1 MIIVSHNQLN
11 PILTNKNPRLAIML
25 AVLWPGLD
33 YFYLGAILSGWL
45 RTFGSVPL
53 MLSIVIDGH
62 IFLLPVVLIIWIMGV
77 TSSSKRTE
85 KYNSPV
91 AKAMRLKKSHP
102 VEEVNFPSEAEQKFL
117 LEWLKAKDW

>member
-1 MIIVSHNQLN
+1 VSHNQLN
-11 PILTNKNPRLAIML
+11 PILANKNPRLAIML

-33 YFYLGAILSGWL
+33 YFYLGAILSGSI
-45 RTFGSVPL
+45 RTLGSVFL

-62 IFLLPVVLIIWIMGV
+62 LFLLPAVLIIWIMGL

-85 KYNSPV
+85 KYNNPV

-102 VEEVNFPSEAEQKFL
+102 VGEVHFPSEEKQKVI
-117 LEWLKAKDW
+117 LEWLKSGNI

>member
-1 MIIVSHNQLN
+1 MSHNQLN
-11 PILTNKNPRLAIML
+11 SILANKNPRLAIML

-33 YFYLGAILSGWL
+33 YFYLGAILSGSI
-45 RTFGSVPL
+45 RTLGSVFL

-62 IFLLPVVLIIWIMGV
+62 LFLLPAVLIIWIMGL

-85 KYNSPV
+85 KYNNPV

-102 VEEVNFPSEAEQKFL
+102 VEEVHFPSEEKQKVI
-117 LEWLKAKDW
+117 LEWLKSGNI